1 MKSLLL
7 TLLIGCWTLAA
18 AAPWTEP
25 TELRAW
31 TAKTGHKVE
40 AKAVQITDGKV
51 QLERADGSKLVVEL
65 DKFTTADQAVLRKHF
80 DLADPAAPGGA
91 KPAMPAATTPAVG
104 DTPSADPAAEVKPA
118 AGTPAAGATLAGVAA
133 DDLPYPLGKATD
145 EIPCGDDV
153 SYFLYL
159 PNSLRKGVKHPVLF
173 VMGPGGGSAGDVD
186 RYRTGAERNQW
197 IIAISKQSRNG
208 FEGSQN
214 AVDAMIRH
222 VTTKLPINKK
232 RMYTTGFSGGA
243 RMAFATAGTNKEIAG
258 VIACGAGGHLAR
270 AGQVA
275 YGLDGTNCFNR
286 TDMANSFKGFKS
298 RDCVLRFFPGQHD
311 WAGEELCDDAITH
324 LNGVFLFTN
333 RVAYP
338 DDWTSYTKQ
347 VSDLVEQSAK
357 TAPLRAYMWSSFLT
371 AHGVKDTKLAALHA
385 TLGQSETN
393 KLYVKGLADVSEFAQ
408 KNFGASSGSQW
419 KADPKVAA
427 ACKREAKKF
436 AGTPWEE
443 VLNRMA
449 DDAQK
454 F

>member
-7 TLLIGCWTLAA
+7 TLLMGCWTLAA
-18 AAPWTEP
+18 AAPWSQP

-31 TAKTGHKVE
+31 TAKTGHKLE
-40 AKAVQITDGKV
+40 AKAVQIADGKV
-51 QLERADGSKLVVEL
+51 QLERADGSKVIVEL
-65 DKFTTADQAVLRKHF
+65 DKFIDADQAILRKHF
-80 DLADPAAPGGA
+80 DQSGPAAATP
-91 KPAMPAATTPAVG
+91 PA
-104 DTPSADPAAEVKPA
+104 DTPPGADTPPPATAPADKP
-118 AGTPAAGATLAGVAA
+118 TPGIAA
-133 DDLPYPLGKATD
+133 DDLPYPLGQATA
-145 EIPCGDDV
+145 EIPCGEAV

-173 VMGPGGGSAGDVD
+173 VMGPGGGSAGDAD
-186 RYRTGAERNQW
+186 RYRAGAERNRW

-208 FEGSQN
+208 FEGSQD

-232 RMYTTGFSGGA
+232 RMYVTGFSGGA
-243 RMAFATAGTNKEIAG
+243 RMAFATAGANKEIAG
-258 VIACGAGGHLAR
+258 VIACGAGGHLGSAH
-270 AGQVA
+270 QVA
-275 YGLDGTNCFNR
+275 YGLDGSNCFNR
-286 TDMANSFKGFKS
+286 TDMSNCFKGFKG
-298 RDCVLRFFPGQHD
+298 RDHVLRFFPGQHE

-324 LNGVFLFTN
+324 LNGLFLFAN
-333 RVAYP
+333 RVDYP
-338 DDWTSYTKQ
+338 DDWAAYTAQ
-347 VSDLVEQSAK
+347 VGTLVEQSAK

-371 AHGVKDTKLAALHA
+371 GHGVKEPKLASLHA
-385 TLGQSETN
+385 TLSQSEVN

-408 KNFGASSGSQW
+408 KNFGGSSGSQW

-443 VLNRMA
+443 VLNLMA
-449 DDAQK
+449 GDAQK